1 MKNIKYF
8 VIIFLLVQY
17 ACGTKK
23 SNVINENEKIIKSI
37 KELTIFKPDET
48 IIQALKSKRDSI
60 IEEKFVRYRIY
71 TKNKKVLEFIQNNYN
86 GELRE
91 KRINTLGKNGTLKG
105 GKKYNSDGDII
116 ETWKFSYDK
125 NGNTTEVNYYD
136 IDGTFSRRHLNKYDK
151 KNNWLGY
158 TTYDSNGKPTESTT
172 YIYFENGNIKEKR
185 FESDGNLSNRRT
197 YEYDDIGNAIIEK
210 HYKSDDN
217 IILYKS
223 EYDKMNNKVEHYK
236 INEKGEQTKQ
246 YSFSYVYDQY
256 GNWTTKKKSSDGVL
270 GSISE
275 RKIKYYD

>member
-48 IIQALKSKRDSI
+48 IIQALKSNRDSI

-136 IDGTFSRRHLNKYDK
+136 IDGTFSRKMVNKHDD

-223 EYDKMNNKVEHYK
+223 EYDKMNNKVEHY
-236 INEKGEQTKQ
+236 I
-246 YSFSYVYDQY
+246 
-256 GNWTTKKKSSDGVL
+256 
-270 GSISE
+270 I
-275 RKIKYYD
+275 